1 MKHKI
6 YIIIFSVI
14 FSILIWGS
22 ITLSDQFF
30 SSFDFKIRV
39 INNPKDYTCGVIS
52 PQNLSIK
59 LKAKGWQLLNLK
71 LSSGSEFMVS
81 AGRDSGSIS
90 VDAYNQITE
99 NPLLGTGI
107 TIIDITPR
115 NITFKVEKIEYK
127 KLKVEA
133 STDLTFEPDY
143 GLATPVRVYPDT
155 ILAAGPKSV
164 IENIYAVKTKKVNY
178 SSLDSKTKI
187 ITELEKLPGFEF
199 QQKNVELTF
208 DVQKIVENYFEGIRV
223 TIKDIPSDRDIVLIP
238 NTISCSVRGG
248 INIIGKVTV
257 DQISASIN
265 YKDIIL
271 DTVGSVKPIVN
282 IPKNTQLLFTKPE
295 QIEYI
300 IKKFE

>member
-1 MKHKI
+1 MKNKI

-22 ITLSDQFF
+22 ITLSDQFY
-30 SSFDFKIRV
+30 SSFDYKVRV
-39 INNPKDYTCGVIS
+39 INNPKNYTCGVIN

-71 LSSGSEFMVS
+71 LSSGSEFLVS
-81 AGRDSGSIS
+81 AAYDSGLIS
-90 VDAYNQITE
+90 VDAYSQMTE
-99 NPLLGTGI
+99 NPLLGAGI
-107 TIIDITPR
+107 TIMNITPR
-115 NITFKVEKIEYK
+115 NIVFNVEEIVFK

-133 STDLTFEPDY
+133 STDLSFEPGY
-143 GLATPVRVYPDT
+143 GLATPIRVYPDS
-155 ILAAGPKSV
+155 ILAGGPKSV
-164 IENIYAVKTKKVNY
+164 IENMYKVKTNKVIF
-178 SSLDSKTKI
+178 SSLDNKTKL
-187 ITELEKLPGFEF
+187 ITQLENLPGFEF
-199 QQKNVELTF
+199 QQNNVELTL

-238 NTISCSVRGG
+238 NTIGCSVRGG
-248 INIIGKVTV
+248 INIIGKVTA
-257 DQISASIN
+257 DQILASIN

-295 QIEYI
+295 QLEYI
-300 IKKFE
+300 IKKF